1 MKMAQCNERSVLVAL
16 TCGVLQER
24 AMSVSQ
30 DYHARPRRPGI
41 NFNDLDV
48 RTNPLARQTLPRTVD
63 PALLE

>member
-1 MKMAQCNERSVLVAL
+1 
-16 TCGVLQER
+16 
-24 AMSVSQ
+24 MSVSQ